1 MNTITGNPR
10 GLPVFWFWRTALL
23 ALLLPITALAPADET
38 LDEIRALAASGAAT
52 LAVHL
57 LDERQPT
64 IPSEQSEWLALERER
79 VRIYRESGQWQRLAS
94 RLTGF
99 PRNMPEQAVRWAMTE
114 RANAFLKLDEP
125 RQALSVLRD
134 LIWAGEGEV
143 DAQWRRRW
151 RELVMIS
158 YVRLGLAEDAYQ
170 ASRQFYQD
178 YPPQDRDDRLLRARI
193 LLMSGHPDEVPELLA
208 NEQDTE
214 AGMLQLLAQLRS
226 GSRPANK
233 VMQAGLRHLRGK
245 WVEAEDR
252 HH

>member
-1 MNTITGNPR
+1 MNIRTGNPR
-10 GLPVFWFWRTALL
+10 GLSVFWFWRPVLF
-23 ALLLPITALAPADET
+23 ALLLPLPGLATADET
-38 LDEIRALAASGAAT
+38 LEEIRALADSGAAT

-125 RQALSVLRD
+125 RRALSVLRD
-134 LIWAGEGEV
+134 LIWSGEGEG

-178 YPPQDRDDRLLRARI
+178 YPPQNRHDRVLRARI
-193 LLMSGHPDEVPELLA
+193 LLMSGHPEAVPELLA
-208 NEQDTE
+208 DEQDTE
-214 AGMLQLLAQLRS
+214 AGMLVLLA
-226 GSRPANK
+226 
-233 VMQAGLRHLRGK
+233 
-245 WVEAEDR
+245 
-252 HH
+252 